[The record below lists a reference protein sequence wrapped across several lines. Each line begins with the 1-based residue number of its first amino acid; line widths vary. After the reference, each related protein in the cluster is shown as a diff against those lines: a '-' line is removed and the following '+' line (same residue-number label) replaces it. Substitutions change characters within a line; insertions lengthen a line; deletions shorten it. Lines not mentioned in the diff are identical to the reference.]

1 METKFIG
8 FSKTIIG
15 LLIAALA
22 LFCQWKGISFTGDD
36 QGAISDSMFKAVE
49 ALGIVIALVGRILAS
64 QPLHV
69 VPKSDGEST
78 PPSAGM
84 LLLVGML
91 SLSVLGASVLTG
103 CSTFVAAT
111 PATPQDQAVKE
122 VRQATV
128 LYIVAVTTFTDL
140 VAAGK
145 IDKDAAAQLEILRQR
160 AWAHLS
166 AAKTAA
172 ESGTPV
178 DADTRLQLFMEDLN
192 ALNAAI
198 LKIPPAV
205 PTTELAL

>member
-8 FSKTIIG
+8 FSKTIVG

-22 LFCQWKGISFTGDD
+22 LFCQWKGITFTADD
-36 QGAISDSMFKAVE
+36 QGAISDTMFKAVE
-49 ALGIVIALVGRILAS
+49 ALGLAIAIVGRIMATK
-64 QPLHV
+64 PLHI
-69 VPKSDGEST
+69 VPKGDEQS

-84 LLLVGML
+84 LLLAGML
-91 SLSVLGASVLTG
+91 SLGILGVGVMPG
-103 CSTFVAAT
+103 CSTFVTAT

-145 IDKDAAAQLEILRQR
+145 IDKDTAAQLEIVRQR
-160 AWAHLS
+160 AWVHLS
-166 AAKTAA
+166 AAKKAA
-172 ESGTPV
+172 ESGTPL

-205 PTTELAL
+205 PTTQSAS